1 MCYAQCFSTK
11 NKRDDFMGS
20 LLDVQ
25 MSIFINNRIEP
36 TPNNVSLLMNEL
48 NKLDSK
54 HYEYLP
60 SIIRSQT
67 IDLSNGKISTVSNIA
82 FSTITNNSKIACTDD
97 RIDCTLTFSQDTQ
110 SDFKKSLLFCAKVL
124 DTIIDNFH
132 IYGNRLAINIGQLS
146 NKLPD
151 NILES
156 KLGSSMVSVFNF
168 YQEHEL
174 SDWSTNANSIVDIN
188 INDNLEKINVN
199 TQLQAGRD
207 NESNCKILI
216 CHLDINT
223 LETNKGYRFSKNEL
237 HDFVEKTIPCIEQ
250 ILNEFVVL
258 DNEENND

>member
-1 MCYAQCFSTK
+1 
-11 NKRDDFMGS
+11 MGS

-132 IYGNRLAINIGQLS
+132 IYGNRLAINISQLS

-188 INDNLEKINVN
+188 INDNL
-199 TQLQAGRD
+199 
-207 NESNCKILI
+207 ESNCKILI